1 MNNLKNFWFDE
12 DGMGTVE
19 VIMII
24 IVLLGLALLF
34 RQRITTFVTA
44 LFDNLDVVIE

>member
-1 MNNLKNFWFDE
+1 MNDLQDFWNEE

-34 RQRITTFVTA
+34 QAKIRIFVKA
-44 LFDNLDVVIE
+44 LFENLDVEFE